1 MSSGVRA
8 LWLLLALSCSA
19 PPAQPTAQLIRLRFA
34 SPYGPMH
41 PFSRADRA
49 WIEHVQAAAR
59 GRLRIDAFWSGSL
72 ISSEQSLIELRHGV
86 ADLGVVVPIAARGGA
101 HALRMQTAFYA
112 GASSFEQQ
120 VAVYK
125 CLARQFGALERE
137 LRGLRVLAVQGGS
150 LPGVF
155 TRERAVRSLD
165 DLRGLRLRAPSELL
179 GVLKTLGA
187 DPVHL
192 PMSEVYSALA
202 KGVIDGVIAPSD
214 TLKALHFAEVGHY
227 FSQLAIPRG
236 AYPARAIALRALR
249 RLPPDLQQLLS
260 ASSGFWEAALARELE
275 LAARSG
281 SEFGRAHGV
290 SFLSMPAAEQLR
302 FDVAYN
308 RAARETAQQLD
319 RRGVDGSA
327 LFERA
332 QALIP
337 LLGPTPQAQEVPR
350 CPG

>member
-1 MSSGVRA
+1 MNTRARA
-8 LWLLLALSCSA
+8 LWLLLGLSCCGTA
-19 PPAQPTAQLIRLRFA
+19 AQPGAQVIRLRFA

-49 WIEHVQAAAR
+49 WIEHVQAAAQQ
-59 GRLRIDAFWSGSL
+59 RLQIEAFWSGSL
-72 ISSEQSLIELRHGV
+72 ISTEQSLLELRHGV
-86 ADLGVVVPIAARGGA
+86 ADVAVVVPIAARGGA
-101 HALRMQTAFYA
+101 HALRMQTGFYA

-125 CLARQFGALERE
+125 CLARQFSALDHE
-137 LRGLRVLAVQGGS
+137 LSGLRVLAVQGGS

-155 TRERAVRSLD
+155 TRERAVRSLE
-165 DLRGLRLRAPSELL
+165 DLRGLRLRAPTELL
-179 GVLKTLGA
+179 GILKTLGA

-227 FSQLAIPRG
+227 FTQLAIPRG
-236 AYPARAIALRALR
+236 AYPARAISLRALQ
-249 RLPPDLQQLLS
+249 RLPPDLQQLLI
-260 ASSGFWEAALARELE
+260 ASSAFWETALAHELE

-290 SFLSMPAAEQLR
+290 SFLTVPAAEQMR
-302 FDVAYN
+302 FDAAYN
-308 RAARETAQQLD
+308 LAARETAKRLNQ
-319 RRGVDGSA
+319 RGVDGTA
-327 LFERA
+327 MFERA

-337 LLGPTPQAQEVPR
+337 LLGPTPSALEVQS